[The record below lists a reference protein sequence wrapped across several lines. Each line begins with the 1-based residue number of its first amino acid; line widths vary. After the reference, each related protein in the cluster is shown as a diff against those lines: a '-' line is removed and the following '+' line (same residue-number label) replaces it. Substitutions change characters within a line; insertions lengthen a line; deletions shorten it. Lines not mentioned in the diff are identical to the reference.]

1 MEKDELAALVEE
13 AKNLEPDAL
22 AKLCEYF
29 YPKIYRYIFYRVHK
43 PVEAE
48 DLTGD
53 VCVRAVEA
61 IGKQKGSFTAWLYR
75 IAANLI
81 IDHYRRKAVRHEIAL
96 TEEALEIPNGRPERA
111 LEWPDELEKALTQE
125 QVRKALQKLTDEQQQ
140 VIVLKFIEGY
150 DNPEIAE
157 MLGKS
162 VGAIKGLQFRALSAL
177 KEIFQE
183 S

>member
-13 AKNLEPDAL
+13 AKKLEPEAL

-29 YPKIYRYIFYRVHK
+29 YPKIYRYVFYRVHK
-43 PVEAE
+43 PEEAE
-48 DLTGD
+48 DLTSD

-61 IGKQKGSFTAWLYR
+61 IGKQKGSFSAWLYR
-75 IAANLI
+75 IASNLI
-81 IDHYRRKAVRHEIAL
+81 IDHYRRKAVRQEIAL
-96 TEEALEIPNGRPERA
+96 DKEALEISNGRDE
-111 LEWPDELEKALTQE
+111 ELEKVLTHE

-140 VIVLKFIEGY
+140 VVVLKFIEGY

-162 VGAIKGLQFRALSAL
+162 VGAIKGLQFRALAAL
-177 KEIFQE
+177 KEILQE

>member
-13 AKNLEPDAL
+13 AKKLEPDAL

-29 YPKIYRYIFYRVHK
+29 YPKIYRYVFYRVHK
-43 PVEAE
+43 PEEAE

-61 IGKQKGSFTAWLYR
+61 MGKQKGSFTVWLYR

-81 IDHYRRKAVRHEIAL
+81 IDHYRKQAVRQEVAL
-96 TEEALEIPNGRPERA
+96 TEEALQIPNGQ
-111 LEWPDELEKALTQE
+111 PDELEKALTQE
-125 QVRKALQKLTDEQQQ
+125 QVRKALQKLTGEQQQ
-140 VIVLKFIEGY
+140 IIVLKFIEGY

-157 MLGKS
+157 MLSKS
-162 VGAIKGLQFRALSAL
+162 VGAIKGLQFRALAAL
-177 KEIFQE
+177 KEILQE